1 MTRSRIRARFEA
13 WLPLSVTGRGMEAA
27 DIRDRG
33 PFGLKLYLS
42 VRTVVLHYLI
52 RKLNVAGVAASV
64 PLSLTG
70 ATSDAVDWLM
80 LAPLFANSFGGSLCA
95 VRADNPGWSP
105 PSDRVRHGVLSFA
118 IVRII
123 GTILFTVCCVALIAG
138 GALQCFAPQRLRQLQ
153 KQLRPKADWS
163 ASAGGKFFEDL
174 ADNQAA
180 NPSLGYRLGGLFVMA
195 MGLYMLSSV
204 IARLLR

>member
-80 LAPLFANSFGGSLCA
+80 LAPLFANSFGGHFVASAPTIPDGRPRRIGYDMACSQQQS
-95 VRADNPGWSP
+95 PGW
-105 PSDRVRHGVLSFA
+105 
-118 IVRII
+118 
-123 GTILFTVCCVALIAG
+123 
-138 GALQCFAPQRLRQLQ
+138 
-153 KQLRPKADWS
+153 
-163 ASAGGKFFEDL
+163 
-174 ADNQAA
+174 
-180 NPSLGYRLGGLFVMA
+180 
-195 MGLYMLSSV
+195 
-204 IARLLR
+204 

>member
-80 LAPLFANSFGGSLCA
+80 LAPLF
-95 VRADNPGWSP
+95 
-105 PSDRVRHGVLSFA
+105 
-118 IVRII
+118 
-123 GTILFTVCCVALIAG
+123 
-138 GALQCFAPQRLRQLQ
+138 
-153 KQLRPKADWS
+153 
-163 ASAGGKFFEDL
+163 
-174 ADNQAA
+174 
-180 NPSLGYRLGGLFVMA
+180 GLF
-195 MGLYMLSSV
+195 STTIS
-204 IARLLR
+204 RLVRLPAPVSRSNIERVDETDA